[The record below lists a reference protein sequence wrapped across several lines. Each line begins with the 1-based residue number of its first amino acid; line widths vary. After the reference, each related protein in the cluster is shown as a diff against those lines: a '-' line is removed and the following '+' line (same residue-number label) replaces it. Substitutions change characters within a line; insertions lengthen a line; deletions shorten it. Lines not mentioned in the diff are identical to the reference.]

1 MFSRPPRRTGGNA
14 REHGSLAL
22 PQCEHQQTLHA
33 IPESFYP
40 PYKSNTQNNGNT
52 VLLYSKKKNVAKQA
66 EVFVT
71 SCIHMGYTPMSLQTL
86 SNAYRA
92 LTSVETSDA
101 EIERRGRNLI
111 TLALALAALA
121 LLYIPIV
128 IPHEQAGQLIP
139 LLVVTMVIF
148 LVAALLGRKGMV
160 APGAWLVVGMAQ
172 AAVLIATASGIELN
186 VRSTSPFYLVLGLL
200 LAGVMLSAL
209 QIWLVFLLN
218 LIGLALVMGNV
229 PPEIRASVEM
239 TRNLT
244 SITILLLMTTVIAS
258 VGARS
263 IRQALEAVQA
273 ARREAEAANQA
284 LAMSNSTLESRV
296 AERTAALEQLAA
308 EQQAAADA
316 LQTSLQAQQD
326 LNRIVAELSVPV
338 LPIHEDTLVVP
349 LVGNIDS
356 ARAEQILHSVLSR
369 VEQRVVRS
377 VILDVTGV
385 AVVDTHVAGA
395 LLRVANATRLM
406 GASVTLAGIRPEV
419 AQALVGLG
427 VDLQVLRTVASLQ
440 EALVRNTKAD
450 SR

>member
-1 MFSRPPRRTGGNA
+1 
-14 REHGSLAL
+14 
-22 PQCEHQQTLHA
+22 
-33 IPESFYP
+33 
-40 PYKSNTQNNGNT
+40 
-52 VLLYSKKKNVAKQA
+52 
-66 EVFVT
+66 
-71 SCIHMGYTPMSLQTL
+71 MSLQTL